1 MTKKTRWMMA
11 GSVAVAATLLVGS
24 LAFADDSVD
33 PGDYSVAVPGAGE
46 VKVRVDGTGVA
57 SLVSLPAGL
66 AMAPGGAAQGP
77 SDDVEFRLRASAGE
91 EFKIKVEDGR
101 FVVEI
106 EGVEDRTSTTA
117 PGSTVA
123 DDDDT
128 TSTTIDDSTSTTL
141 DDDDDTT
148 STTIDDSTSTT
159 VGSSTTSTTIDDSTS
174 TTIDDDDDGD
184 DDDGGNTGSGKGS
197 GG

>member
-24 LAFADDSVD
+24 MAFADDSVD
-33 PGDYSVAVPGAGE
+33 PGDYSVAVPGAGS
-46 VKVRVDGTGVA
+46 VQVRVDGSGVA

-66 AMAPGGAAQGP
+66 AMTPGGAAAGP
-77 SDDVEFRLRASAGE
+77 SDDVEFRLRAAAGR

-101 FVVEI
+101 FVVEL
-106 EGVEDRTSTTA
+106 EGVEDRTSTSA
-117 PGSTVA
+117 PGSTMG
-123 DDDDT
+123 DDDSTSTTIDDSSPTTIDDDT

-141 DDDDDTT
+141 DDD
-148 STTIDDSTSTT
+148 STSTT
-159 VGSSTTSTTIDDSTS
+159 V
-174 TTIDDDDDGD
+174 DDDDD
-184 DDDGGNTGSGKGS
+184 DDDGGNSGSGKGS